1 MKIIK
6 VTQSLED
13 LKKCYP
19 NFPPRSSEHKFKAN
33 NWLKLH
39 GKAMRR
45 KPFKRKY
52 HIMMIDEFWML
63 H

>member
-1 MKIIK
+1 MKMIK
-6 VTQSLED
+6 ITQSLED

-19 NFPPRSSEHKFKAN
+19 NFTPRSSEHKFKAN

-39 GKAMRR
+39 GRTMRR
-45 KPFKRKY
+45 KPFKRENN
-52 HIMMIDEFWML
+52 IMMIDEFWMI

>member
-1 MKIIK
+1 MFTI
-6 VTQSLED
+6 TQSLED

-19 NFPPRSSEHKFKAN
+19 NCPLRSYEHKFKPN

-39 GKAMRR
+39 GKPMRR
-45 KPFKRKY
+45 KPFKREA
-52 HIMMIDEFWML
+52 MMILDEFWTI